1 MKILQINAVYKNG
14 GSTGRITYELK
25 KIIEKSGNEAFVAF
39 GFEYLKTND
48 INTYKIENILELKYS
63 ILKTRLFGM
72 HGFYNISS
80 TKKMLKWISKIN
92 PDIIHLHNLH
102 CHYMNLPLLFDY
114 IKKNNIPVVWTLHD
128 CWAFTGWCA
137 HFDYINCEKW
147 KTQCYHCKLKHS
159 YPFTWFFDRSYT
171 LYKKKKEIVN
181 GVSNMIIITP
191 SLWLAN
197 KVKDSFL
204 NRYPIK
210 VINNGIDLDIFKPS
224 PSDFKEK
231 YNLKNEK
238 IVLAVANGFTK
249 NKGIDFIL
257 RLPDLLPEN
266 YVVVIVGLQGRKIKK
281 FRGISIDRI
290 DNVYDLAKI
299 YSAADV
305 FINPTLEDTFPTT
318 NIEAIACGTP
328 VITYKTG
335 GSPESIN
342 QEVGVVVEKGNEEE
356 FVKAI
361 KNIEKNI
368 KISANC
374 RMRALEYYDKNQK
387 YEEYIEIYKKL
398 YEVYCG

>member
-361 KNIEKNI
+361 I
-368 KISANC
+368 
-374 RMRALEYYDKNQK
+374 
-387 YEEYIEIYKKL
+387 
-398 YEVYCG
+398 